1 MLIHPTSG
9 IRMVCIY
16 IYIIYVW
23 SGLTTAAGIVASAG
37 HTEKPKGGSSEAGTH
52 GKTKKRLQLNARQL
66 LVFPVSWRAQGSG
79 LRFAQHQHQDCI
91 PAAQRRRKAPG
102 EHSRSRSSGGRSP
115 NTESSNR
122 TNSWSWTD
130 TCWVRPPPLNLVFGF
145 RMRKYAIPPSSLNM
159 SRGRIRSFRNAA
171 SGSPGL
177 AIPRKPNVKMPAKH
191 RHFQPSATP
200 IIALKIEKGNGPDGQ
215 WTPSFPTLTPS
226 TSI

>member
-1 MLIHPTSG
+1 MPRPMKINQKRDEHRSFSTGQAAGRTPHLCSSIPQAES
-9 IRMVCIY
+9 VWYVY

-52 GKTKKRLQLNARQL
+52 GKTKKRVQLNARQL

-122 TNSWSWTD
+122 TNSWS
-130 TCWVRPPPLNLVFGF
+130 
-145 RMRKYAIPPSSLNM
+145 
-159 SRGRIRSFRNAA
+159 
-171 SGSPGL
+171 
-177 AIPRKPNVKMPAKH
+177 
-191 RHFQPSATP
+191 
-200 IIALKIEKGNGPDGQ
+200 
-215 WTPSFPTLTPS
+215 
-226 TSI
+226 